1 MDKPDECDTDL
12 AGTVDYVAQAGHHI
26 MLRFGLL
33 ESLIGGRAPRSNKS
47 DHPSGHAL
55 DFSVNR
61 ITGDQIAEYALDNAE
76 LLSVKY
82 VIWRQRIRFPG
93 GDWKRM
99 EDRGS
104 ATANHYDHVHISFL
118 SEETGHPT
126 C

>member
-1 MDKPDECDTDL
+1 ME
-12 AGTVDYVAQAGHHI
+12 H
-26 MLRFGLL
+26 FGLL
-33 ESLIGGRAPRSNKS
+33 ERIIGGLGSRSSTS

-61 ITGDQIAEYALDNAE
+61 VTGDQIAAYALENHE

-82 VIWRQRIRFPG
+82 VIWRQRIAYPG
-93 GDWKRM
+93 GGWKPM

-104 ATANHYDHVHISFL
+104 ATANHFDHVHISFL
-118 SEETGHPT
+118 AKDTGDPA

>member
-1 MDKPDECDTDL
+1 ME
-12 AGTVDYVAQAGHHI
+12 
-26 MLRFGLL
+26 RFGIL
-33 ESLIGGRAPRSNKS
+33 ETLIGGLGARTRAS
-47 DHPSGHAL
+47 DHPTGHAL

-61 ITGDQIAEYALDNAE
+61 LTGDQIAEYVLDNME

-82 VIWRQRIRFPG
+82 VIWRQRINFGEGWRM
-93 GDWKRM
+93 M

-118 SEETGHPT
+118 TEDTGNPT

>member
-1 MDKPDECDTDL
+1 M
-12 AGTVDYVAQAGHHI
+12 AQ
-26 MLRFGLL
+26 FGIL
-33 ESLIGGRAPRSNKS
+33 ESVIGGLGSRSRTS

-61 ITGDQIAEYALDNAE
+61 VTGDQVAEYALENMK

-82 VIWRQRIRFPG
+82 VIWRQRINYG
-93 GDWKRM
+93 NGWERM

-104 ATANHYDHVHISFL
+104 ATANHYDHVHISFNRTK
-118 SEETGHPT
+118 TGNPT